1 MCKLE
6 TNKITTGV
14 HLSISHHK
22 MDSLHETD
30 TTIINISKLFGLI
43 VLVIKFSL
51 CGIGTDDLVIDG
63 IITPVFS

>member
-1 MCKLE
+1 
-6 TNKITTGV
+6 
-14 HLSISHHK
+14 

-30 TTIINISKLFGLI
+30 TTIINIGKLFGLI

-63 IITPVFS
+63 LITPVFS